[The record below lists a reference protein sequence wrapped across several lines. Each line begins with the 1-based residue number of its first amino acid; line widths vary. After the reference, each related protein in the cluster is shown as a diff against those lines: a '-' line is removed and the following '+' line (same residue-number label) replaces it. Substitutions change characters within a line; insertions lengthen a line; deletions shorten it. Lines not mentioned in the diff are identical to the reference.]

1 MNPIVLWKSF
11 LWRYQNEAVFNFVV
25 FYSYLYCSIIK
36 IAIAIKVKGDVS
48 VVYNGLSTGQLLK
61 PGSPLNNQDKIQTG
75 KNGFAAIMYLDDKT
89 VVKMLG
95 NSDLTVLGN
104 RSGNQINKSL
114 DIKYG
119 KIAAAIAPQKGNE
132 FRIATPTSVAS
143 VKGTELAIDSDP
155 ATGDSFTLLEGL
167 IEVTNSITGESIEV
181 EEGETAV
188 STPEGSL
195 EVHETT
201 DEDMEGFEEADLEVP
216 TQELRF
222 EVEDENGTIKEIII
236 QFQ

>member
-1 MNPIVLWKSF
+1 
-11 LWRYQNEAVFNFVV
+11 
-25 FYSYLYCSIIK
+25 
-36 IAIAIKVKGDVS
+36 
-48 VVYNGLSTGQLLK
+48 
-61 PGSPLNNQDKIQTG
+61 
-75 KNGFAAIMYLDDKT
+75 MYLDDKT

-114 DIKYG
+114 DIKSV
-119 KIAAAIAPQKGNE
+119 KSAAAIAPQKGNE

-167 IEVTNSITGESIEV
+167 IEVTNSITGESTEV

>member
-1 MNPIVLWKSF
+1 MKRVLI
-11 LWRYQNEAVFNFVV
+11 LWFFAVTWI
-25 FYSYLYCSIIK
+25 SASSK
-36 IAIAIKVKGDVS
+36 IAIAIQVKGDVS
-48 VVYNGLSTGQLLK
+48 VVYKGLSTGQLLK
-61 PGSPLNNQDKIQTG
+61 PGSPLDNQDKIQTG

-89 VVKMLG
+89 VLKMLG
-95 NSDLTVLGN
+95 NSDLIVLGN

-114 DIKYG
+114 DLQYG
-119 KIAAAIAPQKGNE
+119 KIAAAIAPQKGNKI
-132 FRIATPTSVAS
+132 RIATPTSVAS
-143 VKGTELAIDSDP
+143 VKGTKLAIDSDP

-167 IEVTNSITGESIEV
+167 IEVTNSITGESTEV